1 MSSKEVVV
9 VVNIEGK
16 DYLKNKKVN
25 DEVLHQGLRYKV
37 IEINNANDTIKLEPR
52 EQPSSERM
60 GGKRRKSR
68 RSRKS
73 RKSKRKSQRR
83 RKTHRRRR

>member
-1 MSSKEVVV
+1 MSSVEL
-9 VVNIEGK
+9 NLRDNG
-16 DYLKNKKVN
+16 DLKNEDVGNVITYNNMLYKIQSKN
-25 DEVLHQGLRYKV
+25 DNTVTLVPFNQK
-37 IEINNANDTIKLEPR
+37 T
-52 EQPSSERM
+52 

-73 RKSKRKSQRR
+73 RKSKRKSQKR